1 MAMKVR
7 KKKLTAAQIGNL
19 YQLLYASQRVH
30 LMRMNL
36 EGETF
41 KIEATVPQEE
51 HIPMDYIKREMARKL
66 VDAVIEAD
74 LVKIDVADKVYGYL
88 DGKILRG
95 SLTVMVPRR

>member
-1 MAMKVR
+1 MKVR

-41 KIEATVPQEE
+41 QVNVTVPLEE
-51 HIPMDYIKREMARKL
+51 HVPMDYIKREMARKL
-66 VDAVIEAD
+66 VDAVVEAD
-74 LVKIDVADKVYGYL
+74 LVKIDVVDGFPDHYGRN
-88 DGKILRG
+88 KILRG